1 MRIPQIFTLIQEKSQ
16 YQAADAGEC
25 LHSEKDS
32 FHGLL
37 ILR

>member
-1 MRIPQIFTLIQEKSQ
+1 MKSGEVKEKSQ

-37 ILR
+37 IFR